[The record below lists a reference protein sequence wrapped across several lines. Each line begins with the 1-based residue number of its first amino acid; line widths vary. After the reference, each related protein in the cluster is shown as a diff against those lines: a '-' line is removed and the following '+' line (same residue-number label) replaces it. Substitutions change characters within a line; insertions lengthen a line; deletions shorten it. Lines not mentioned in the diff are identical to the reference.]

1 MHGLTRIRIATMFLK
16 RILSRVAHF
25 LISSLADSYHVT
37 AQIAALAPNEL
48 LKGRCALIT
57 GGTSGIGYYIAKAF
71 INSGATVVIT
81 GRSAERNAKA
91 VDSLYEQT
99 SAERGKIHSI
109 VCDNENCEE
118 FPELV
123 AKAATLGGQ
132 PVSILVN
139 NAGIAGSSFNTTTPD
154 DFDAVMRTNLRSA
167 FFLSKE
173 VAKHMVQHGCHGNI
187 LNIASASALRPGNS
201 PYVLSKWGIRALT
214 LGLAKTLTPH
224 DIVVNGIAPG
234 PTATGMIKM
243 KNQNELSAPGL
254 PCGRLTHPE
263 EVASMAVI
271 LVGDM
276 SRTIIGD
283 IVYMTGGAGLLT
295 LDDMG
300 DSAYHFAL

>member
-1 MHGLTRIRIATMFLK
+1 MFLK

-37 AQIAALAPNEL
+37 AQIATLPPNEL

-57 GGTSGIGYYIAKAF
+57 GGTSGIGYYIAKAY

-81 GRSAERNAKA
+81 GRSVERNAKA
-91 VDSLYEQT
+91 VASLYEHT
-99 SAERGKIHSI
+99 SAAKGRIHSI
-109 VCDNENCEE
+109 VCDNANCNE
-118 FPELV
+118 FPMLIEQ
-123 AKAATLGGQ
+123 AADLSGL

-139 NAGIAGSSFNTTTPD
+139 NAGIAGGSFNTTTPD
-154 DFDAVMRTNLRSA
+154 DFDAVIRTNLRSA
-167 FFLSKE
+167 FFLSRE
-173 VAKHMVQHGCHGNI
+173 VAKHMVQHGCRGNI
-187 LNIASASALRPGNS
+187 LNIASASSLRPGNS
-201 PYVLSKWGIRALT
+201 PYILSKWGVRTLT
-214 LGLAKTLTPH
+214 AGLAKTLSPH
-224 DIVVNGIAPG
+224 GIVVNGIAPG
-234 PTATGMIKM
+234 PTATGMIKQ
-243 KNQNELSAPGL
+243 KDQNDLAAPAL

-271 LVGDM
+271 LVSDM